1 MAQTT
6 FSGPVQSQNGF
17 VLPSL
22 TTAEINAIA
31 NPTAGLMVFNT
42 TTGAVS
48 YYDGSA
54 WI

>member
-6 FSGPVQSQNGF
+6 FSGPVQSTNGF
-17 VLPSL
+17 LLPVL
-22 TTAEINAIA
+22 TTTEINAITD
-31 NPTAGLMVFNT
+31 PVAGLMVFNS

-54 WI
+54 WV